1 MSSVIFRTGAN
12 LVLPVMLLLS
22 LIVLLRGHNEP
33 GGGFVGGLLASAG
46 FALSTLA
53 HSSTHVRRMLRVT
66 PHTLIS
72 AGLLT
77 ATLSGVPA
85 MFNGLPYLE
94 GLWVS
99 LSVPGFSDPIK
110 LGTPLVFDI
119 GVYLLVLGGVMLM
132 VLTLEEV
139 PDGAAAR
146 D

>member
-12 LVLPVMLLLS
+12 LLLPVMLLLS
-22 LIVLLRGHNEP
+22 LVVLLRGHNEP

-46 FALSTLA
+46 FALHALA
-53 HSSTHVRRMLRVT
+53 HRSEHARRLLRVS
-66 PHTLIS
+66 PHALIS

-85 MFNGLPYLE
+85 LFLGLPYLE
-94 GLWVS
+94 GRWLS
-99 LSVPGFSDPIK
+99 LNVPGFSEPIK
-110 LGTPLVFDI
+110 LGTPLVFDV